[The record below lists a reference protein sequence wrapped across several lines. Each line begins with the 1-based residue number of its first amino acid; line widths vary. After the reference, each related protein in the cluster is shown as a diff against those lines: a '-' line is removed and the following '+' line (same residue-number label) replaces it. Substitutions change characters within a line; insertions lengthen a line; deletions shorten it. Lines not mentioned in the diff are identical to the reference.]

1 MTRRP
6 FLEIRRYTW
15 KAKDGTETPGVALKF
30 GNQVKAH
37 LTPAEAR
44 TMADK
49 LHDYADRAESETAS

>member
-30 GNQVKAH
+30 GNQIKAH
-37 LTPAEAR
+37 LTPEEAIR
-44 TMADK
+44 MADK
-49 LHDYADRAESETAS
+49 LVDLSEQTEQE